1 VALIRLAKI
10 SNSHKILTYY
20 EEKKPMAQQ
29 FNRPC
34 PNCNMPVA
42 SGQRF
47 CSNCGSIVEPGA
59 YQPTEL
65 TPNSG
70 SSSADMHTYLETP
83 PPPPLDSYGQTPMFP
98 SSSNYQNP
106 QVGYQPPPSYA
117 QPTKDSSKKV
127 VGQIGCGVLAIIL
140 LAVAL
145 CGTAGF
151 FVYRAV
157 SSNVSESIKSS
168 SSYTT
173 TNTDTGS
180 NSNSNAT
187 PTLAPPTTS
196 PVNAALKFAD
206 VDMTIVDVKQAGGF
220 ADETDSSNTSVI
232 LRIDL
237 KENNTTAHSS
247 GYYYGDMVRLI
258 MSDGTSVTPFNTQ
271 YSSGPDASVTRT
283 NWIDFGVKSNL
294 DVSKLTLQ
302 LGTAAQAQISV
313 PLTNNPDITKYEP
326 KTVSL
331 GKSTTYVGTTWTLV
345 TATAQLSGDNQQAP
359 TGQMYVAVTL
369 RLDNNSS
376 QSFGGY
382 WGDYI
387 RLQTGVTK
395 ATPADGTNVP
405 LGASPGQTNQTGT
418 ALFLVPQG
426 STSFTFVLL
435 ATPSTGATQQATIPF
450 QIS

>member
-1 VALIRLAKI
+1 
-10 SNSHKILTYY
+10 
-20 EEKKPMAQQ
+20 MAQP

-47 CSNCGSIVEPGA
+47 CANCGSIVAPGA

-65 TPNSG
+65 TPNSV
-70 SSSADMHTYLETP
+70 SSSADMGTYLETP
-83 PPPPLDSYGQTPMFP
+83 PPPPPMDSYGQTPMYPP
-98 SSSNYQNP
+98 SANYQNP
-106 QVGYQPPPSYA
+106 QVGYQPLPAYA

-140 LAVAL
+140 LGLAL

-151 FVYRAV
+151 FLYHAA

-168 SSYTT
+168 SSYNT
-173 TNTDTGS
+173 TNTGTGS
-180 NSNSNAT
+180 NSSAT

-196 PVNAALKFAD
+196 PINASVKFAD

-220 ADETDSSNTSVI
+220 ADETNSSNTSVI

-237 KENNTTAHSS
+237 KENNSTAHSS

-283 NWIDFGVKSNL
+283 NWIDFGVNSNL

-313 PLTNNPDITKYEP
+313 PLTNNPNVTKYQP
-326 KTVSL
+326 KTVTP
-331 GKSTTYVGTTWTLV
+331 GKSTSYASTTTWTLV
-345 TATAQLSGDNQQAP
+345 KATAQLSGNNQQAP
-359 TGQMYVAVTL
+359 TGQMYVVVTL
-369 RLDNNSS
+369 RIDNTSD
-376 QSFGGY
+376 QSFSGY

-387 RLQTGVTK
+387 RLQTGTTK

-405 LGASPGQTNQTGT
+405 LGASPHQTNQTGT

-426 STSFTFVLL
+426 STGFTFVLL